1 MARFLATIGYEQATP
16 ATLIAALKKARVDTL
31 LDVRAV
37 PLSRRPGFSKNVLKG
52 HLEKAG
58 IAYVGLKGLGTPKA
72 GRDAAKAGR
81 IGEMHRI
88 FKRHMKTVEAQ
99 EDLDR
104 AIQMVGEH
112 RCCLLCHE
120 RDACICHRLLV
131 AEDIAKVVKLK
142 LLHLVPAGEA

>member
-31 LDVRAV
+31 IDVRAV

-52 HLEKAG
+52 HLEQAG
-58 IAYVGLKGLGTPKA
+58 VAYVGLKGLGTPKA

-81 IGEMHRI
+81 VGEMHRI
-88 FKRHMKTVEAQ
+88 FKQHMKTVEAQ

-104 AIQMVGEH
+104 AIHLVCEH

-131 AEDIAKVVKLK
+131 AEDIGARVAVRVVH
-142 LLHLVPAGEA
+142 LLVEVV